1 MIYDVAIHGIHA
13 ILHRISSAATV
24 CIGTDKIHWSAI
36 IVFCTG
42 CSVVQVFALVGYRVC
57 TTDRTVTV

>member
-42 CSVVQVFALVGYRVC
+42 CSVALAFAVVGY
-57 TTDRTVTV
+57 RTVTV